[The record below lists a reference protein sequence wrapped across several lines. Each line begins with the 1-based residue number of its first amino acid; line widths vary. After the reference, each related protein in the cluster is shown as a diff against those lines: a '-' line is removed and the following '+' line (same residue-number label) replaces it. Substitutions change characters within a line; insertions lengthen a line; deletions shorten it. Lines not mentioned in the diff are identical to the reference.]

1 MKKKIIW
8 IILVLLVLGVVV
20 FFVLRNTKEK
30 DESKGED
37 KETVIEQQEEEKDT
51 KYEYTGDTD
60 FSSYSTKTQAV
71 GEDSESKYSIL
82 GVKDSEEDGYHKFV
96 FSLKESVKESEDLDD
111 SGPFVTATYLSN
123 LGVIRIDFQNIS
135 VDSTDIGYQQDRSI
149 DKDGVLR
156 IYHNVSGEEDQELY
170 DIGVRTDA
178 PFKLTSDFVEKDDIW
193 EVILQVKYPGGLDM
207 DVDLGSEEF
216 SREDQGIKGAGVAE
230 DATISAYSY
239 GRPSGLLK
247 LVWTVTAQ
255 GDNPIPAVSSLI
267 NGDGDLVVVFDGIV
281 LDRVASTL
289 TESVTLSSGIS
300 LKAERQENSSIYV
313 FSNISSSAEYRL
325 SASLGPNQVVLEIK

>member
-1 MKKKIIW
+1 MKKKAIW

-30 DESKGED
+30 DESKDED
-37 KETVIEQQEEEKDT
+37 KETVVEQEEEKDT

-60 FSSYSTKTQAV
+60 FSSYSIKTQTV

-96 FSLKESVKESEDLDD
+96 FSLKESEKENEDLDD

-135 VDSTDIGYQQDRSI
+135 IDSTDIGYQQDRNI

-178 PFKLTSDFVEKDDIW
+178 PFKLTSDFIEKDNTW
-193 EVILQVKYPGGLDM
+193 EVILQVKYPGGLDIE
-207 DVDLGSEEF
+207 VDLGSEEF

-255 GDNPIPAVSSLI
+255 GDNPIPTVSSLI

-289 TESVTLSSGIS
+289 SESVTLSSGIS
-300 LKAERQENSSIYV
+300 LRAERQENTSIYV